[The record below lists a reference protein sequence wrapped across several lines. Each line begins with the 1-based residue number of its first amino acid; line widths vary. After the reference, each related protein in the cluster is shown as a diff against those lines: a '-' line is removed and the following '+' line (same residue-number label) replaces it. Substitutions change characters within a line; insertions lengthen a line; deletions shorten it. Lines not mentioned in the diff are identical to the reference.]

1 MAGSIYRLQGAESR
15 KGNIS
20 LSLDTQNATSG
31 GGHRL
36 QTEISSYISGGGGS
50 RRGAWEI
57 KRETGRQEDSV
68 CHLVLVQSNMEKGCR
83 LRDQIGQDVDN
94 GNLQKKQKK
103 HILLLLLELNA
114 TRGTPRNVAHEARRT

>member
-1 MAGSIYRLQGAESR
+1 MAGSIYRLQGTESR

-20 LSLDTQNATSG
+20 LSLDTQNATSV

-36 QTEISSYISGGGGS
+36 QTEISSYISGGGGR

-57 KRETGRQEDSV
+57 KRETRRQEDSV
-68 CHLVLVQSNMEKGCR
+68 CHLVLAQSNMEKGCR

-94 GNLQKKQKK
+94 GNLQKKKK
-103 HILLLLLELNA
+103 KTFYLFYLN
-114 TRGTPRNVAHEARRT
+114 